1 MGLFSVP
8 MTISGPDGGR
18 SATVAALVDT
28 GASHSMAPSD
38 ILDRLGIAVT
48 GQVRV
53 RTADNRV
60 VVVPLGEA
68 QIATRG
74 RRAVAPL
81 LFQPP
86 GSRPILGVSALE
98 ALDFGVYTVYE
109 LLIPGE
115 MLRQSLGPPAAGAL
129 P

>member
-8 MTISGPDGGR
+8 MTISGPDRGR

-68 QIATRG
+68 RIATSG

-115 MLRQSLGPPAAGAL
+115 MLRQSLGSAPGAL